1 MWKKAACC
9 LFLLLAAALLL
20 SPIPAHAEDLLE
32 KQVEEQLSGSG
43 IESLVPLIPE
53 EGKEVADDENLIK
66 GDLSGLTLQN
76 VFSSLWG
83 ICKDKISEPLQ
94 LFGSLCGVML
104 LCAVL
109 RAFVGELDQ
118 SGCQAAFSAAGSLC
132 ASAAILSAVIPVI
145 RRASETI
152 DELSAF
158 MLSFI
163 PVFSGVIAVSGRPAS
178 AAAYQ
183 TVTFAAAQLFSQLA
197 GSVVVPLVGIFL
209 AVCAAGSVS
218 DGVDVKGIAQ
228 GAKSLAGWILGL
240 CLTVYVALLTLQ
252 SLTAGAA
259 DSVGARTVKF
269 VLSSAV
275 PVVGG
280 ALSEAYSSLSG
291 CLSLVKNAVGIF
303 GIVVMAAAFLP
314 VLASVGLTMLA
325 LNLAGAVGEVLGE
338 ARTAG
343 VVKSASAA
351 LAVLGGL
358 ILCYGM
364 MILSSGAILLW
375 MGTPA

>member
-1 MWKKAACC
+1 M
-9 LFLLLAAALLL
+9 
-20 SPIPAHAEDLLE
+20 
-32 KQVEEQLSGSG
+32 
-43 IESLVPLIPE
+43 
-53 EGKEVADDENLIK
+53 
-66 GDLSGLTLQN
+66 
-76 VFSSLWG
+76 
-83 ICKDKISEPLQ
+83 
-94 LFGSLCGVML
+94 
-104 LCAVL
+104 
-109 RAFVGELDQ
+109 
-118 SGCQAAFSAAGSLC
+118 
-132 ASAAILSAVIPVI
+132 
-145 RRASETI
+145 
-152 DELSAF
+152 
-158 MLSFI
+158 
-163 PVFSGVIAVSGRPAS
+163 
-178 AAAYQ
+178 
-183 TVTFAAAQLFSQLA
+183 
-197 GSVVVPLVGIFL
+197 
-209 AVCAAGSVS
+209 
-218 DGVDVKGIAQ
+218 
-228 GAKSLAGWILGL
+228 GL

-259 DSVGARTVKF
+259 DSVGTRTVKF
-269 VLSSAV
+269 VISSAV